1 MTVVAVVGSQWGD
14 EGKGKMTDYLSQSA
28 DMTVRSNGGNNAGH
42 TIAFGGKTFK
52 MRLIPSGIFEAK
64 KETVIGNGVVIN
76 PEVLLDEIKYLED
89 NGINTD
95 KLAISN
101 RAHIVMPYDILQ
113 DVYQEEAKGAN
124 KVGTTKNGI
133 GPTYMDKASRIGI
146 RMCDLLE
153 KDTFEEKLRFNLNE
167 KNALFVNVY
176 GKEALK
182 FEDIFEKNGIGPTY
196 MDKASRI
203 GIRMCDLLEKDTFE
217 EKLRF
222 NLNEKNAL
230 FVNVYGKEAL
240 KFEDI
245 FEKYW
250 KFGQE
255 LKKYVTDTSVIVNDA
270 IDNDDKVLFEGAQGV
285 MLDIDQGTYP
295 FVTSS
300 STVTGGIATGIGI
313 GPSKVDTVIGICKAY
328 TTRVGAGPFPT
339 ELLDETGNYIRETG
353 HEYGTVTGRPRR
365 VGWFDSVALR
375 HSKRVAGIDALSLN
389 LLDVFSGLKTVK
401 IAVAYEL
408 DGQKIDY
415 YPASLKEL
423 ERCKPIYEEL
433 PGWDEDITKVTKLED
448 LPENARHFLSR
459 VSELVGVPLV
469 TVSVGPDREQT
480 IVLKNPWEM

>member
-182 FEDIFEKNGIGPTY
+182 FEDIFEK
-196 MDKASRI
+196 
-203 GIRMCDLLEKDTFE
+203 
-217 EKLRF
+217 
-222 NLNEKNAL
+222 
-230 FVNVYGKEAL
+230 
-240 KFEDI
+240 
-245 FEKYW
+245 YW
-250 KFGQE
+250 ELGQE

-300 STVTGGIATGIGI
+300 NTVTGGIATGIGI

>member
-176 GKEALK
+176 
-182 FEDIFEKNGIGPTY
+182 D
-196 MDKASRI
+196 
-203 GIRMCDLLEKDTFE
+203 
-217 EKLRF
+217 
-222 NLNEKNAL
+222 
-230 FVNVYGKEAL
+230 KEAL

-300 STVTGGIATGIGI
+300 NTVTGGIATGIGI